1 MERESF
7 DVTDY
12 EWDTEKSSD
21 LGSVTGS
28 SPLTSNLGKRLKAK
42 RISLMKKRLASVS
55 NRLTSVSGERE
66 PAARLD
72 RQDSTALTGLRFISK
87 ADGAAGWTAVEN
99 RFVEI
104 TATSGGLLPRSK
116 FGECIGLS
124 RVRRID
130 L

>member
-1 MERESF
+1 MERKSF

-21 LGSVTGS
+21 LGSVSGS

-42 RISLMKKRLASVS
+42 RISLMKKRSS

-72 RQDSTALTGLRFISK
+72 RQDSTALTALRFISK
-87 ADGAAGWTAVEN
+87 ADGVTVLLAGPPS
-99 RFVEI
+99 RI
-104 TATSGGLLPRSK
+104 GLLRSRPLVVDCCQ
-116 FGECIGLS
+116 GQNLENA
-124 RVRRID
+124 
-130 L
+130 